1 MKVVCVGY
9 GSFELAVRDICDALG
24 YEYLGRL
31 LHPWDASGDVEM
43 FPLGSTPLMVEA
55 SMAAIMACCRT
66 PLTLVSPLAQV
77 SRRAEVGQG
86 VLIEPFVGIA
96 GKAAVR
102 GGAVLQTHCSI
113 AHDCEIG
120 NFANLAPG
128 CLLAGGVKV
137 GARAVLG
144 TGVVVVPNRSIGPG
158 AKVWA
163 GAVVQQDVSPGS
175 THYARQLPQPF
186 SQRSTP
192 EPALDPRVALDPDL
206 VAL

>member
-1 MKVVCVGY
+1 VKIACLGY
-9 GSFELAVRDICDALG
+9 GSFELAVRDICDARPG
-24 YEYLGRL
+24 YEYVGRIE
-31 LHPWDASGDVEM
+31 HPWDAPEDVLLY
-43 FPLGSTPLMVEA
+43 PLGSTPSMVENA
-55 SMAAIMACCRT
+55 IAAILACCRT
-66 PLTLVSPLAQV
+66 PLTLISPLAQV
-77 SRRAEVGQG
+77 SSRAEVGFG
-86 VLIEPFVGIA
+86 VLIEPFVTVA
-96 GKAAVR
+96 GKAVVR
-102 GGAVLQTHCSI
+102 DGAVLQAHTSI

-120 NFANLAPG
+120 SFANLAPG

-163 GAVVQQDVSPGS
+163 GAVVQQDISPGS

-186 SQRSTP
+186 GQRPGLEFAT
-192 EPALDPRVALDPDL
+192 DRALDPDL